1 MIALRAGTVTAGRS
15 DFTHLYPRLTAPYTA
30 RPYPHRPLLAGCPRS
45 PPSKSACLEPP
56 MNYPRL
62 LLSILLLKATLAQAS
77 PFRIADIRVNGLQR
91 VSAGSV
97 FGALPLNVGDQADD
111 RRLVDSTRSLF
122 KTGFFQDIQLSRDGN
137 VLIINVVERP
147 SVSSIEI
154 EGNKAISTEDLM
166 KGLKQS
172 GLAEGEIF
180 QRATLEGVRNELQ
193 RQYVAQG
200 RYSAE
205 VDAEVVPQ
213 PRNRVALKIKIN
225 EGTVAAIQHI
235 NIVGNNVFDDE
246 TLGQLF
252 ELKTT
257 NWLSFFKNDDKY
269 AREKL
274 SGDLERL
281 RSYYLDRGYINMDIA
296 STQVSITPDKKHVYI
311 TVNINEGEKYTV
323 RDVKLS
329 GDLKV
334 PEDQVKSLLLVQPGQ
349 VFSRKVM
356 TTTSELITRRLG
368 NEGYTFANVNGV
380 PQPND
385 QDHTVDIMFVVDP
398 GKRAYVNRINYR
410 GNTKTEDEVLRRE
423 MRQMEGG
430 WASTYLID
438 QSKTRLERLGFFKEV
453 NVETPQ
459 VPGTDD
465 QVDVNYSVE
474 EQASGSITASV
485 GFAQSAGLI
494 LGGSISQSNF
504 LGTGNKVSI
513 GLTRSEYQTKYN
525 FGFVDP
531 YFTADGV
538 SLGYNLFYNTTD
550 YSDYYDDGVSYYAIN
565 SYGAG
570 VSFGYPINETSRLT
584 YGLTLQHDDISP
596 GTYSADEIY
605 DFISREGK
613 SFNNLKASIG
623 WSESTLNKGV
633 LATRGHSQ
641 SLTLMATTPGS
652 DLSFYK
658 LDYDGQA
665 FLPVTSN
672 TTLRLHTNLGYGNG
686 YGSTDGLPFYESY
699 TAGGQGSVRGFK
711 DGTLGPRSTP
721 ATGAYSSAG
730 QAYYSDRDTD
740 VLGGNI
746 LITGGA
752 EYLFPLPFVK
762 DQSQLRSSV
771 FVDAGNVYADTCYL
785 STTQGCGSVD
795 LAQMA
800 VSLGV
805 GVTWYSPMGPLS
817 FSLATPLK
825 KPDNAET
832 QVFQFSLGQTF

>member
-1 MIALRAGTVTAGRS
+1 MRQIPYYQLEKK
-15 DFTHLYPRLTAPYTA
+15 DFM
-30 RPYPHRPLLAGCPRS
+30 
-45 PPSKSACLEPP
+45 K
-56 MNYPRL
+56 RL
-62 LLSILLLKATLAQAS
+62 LLTAVFAALMIGKVHAESFTIS
-77 PFRIADIRVNGLQR
+77 DIRVNGLQR

-111 RRLVDSTRSLF
+111 RRLVEATRALF
-122 KTGFFQDIQLSRDGN
+122 KTGFFQDIQLGRDGS
-137 VLIINVVERP
+137 VLVISVVERP
-147 SVSSIEI
+147 SISSIEI
-154 EGNKAISTEDLM
+154 EGNKAISTEDLL

-172 GLAEGEIF
+172 GLSEGEIF

-205 VDAEVVPQ
+205 IEADVIPQ
-213 PRNRVALKIKIN
+213 PRNRVALKININ
-225 EGTVAAIQHI
+225 EGMVAAIQHI
-235 NIVGNNVFDDE
+235 NVVGNTVFPDE
-246 TLGQLF
+246 DLINLF

-281 RSYYLDRGYINMDIA
+281 RSYYLDRGYINMDIS

-311 TVNINEGEKYTV
+311 TVNVDEGQKYTI

-334 PEDQVKSLLLVQPGQ
+334 PEEEVKALLLVKEGQ

-368 NEGYTFANVNGV
+368 NEGYTFANVNGI
-380 PQPND
+380 PQTHD
-385 QDHTVDIMFVVDP
+385 EDHTVSVTFAVDP
-398 GKRAYVNRINYR
+398 GKRAYVNRINFR
-410 GNTKTEDEVLRRE
+410 GNTKTEDQVLRRE

-465 QVDVNYSVE
+465 QVDVNYTVE
-474 EQASGSITASV
+474 EQPSGSITASV

-494 LGGSISQSNF
+494 LGGSISQNNF

-513 GLTRSEYQTKYN
+513 GLTRSEYQTRYN

-531 YFTADGV
+531 YWTVDGV
-538 SLGYNLFYNTTD
+538 SLGYNAFYRTTD
-550 YSDYYDDGVSYYAIN
+550 YNKLDVDVSSYSVDSLGGGVS
-565 SYGAG
+565 
-570 VSFGYPINETSRLT
+570 VGYPISETSRLT
-584 YGLTLQHDDISP
+584 FGLTVQQ
-596 GTYSADEIY
+596 DEIGTGRY
-605 DFISREGK
+605 TVDEIFNFIKNEGDK
-613 SFNNLKASIG
+613 YLNFKGSIG

-633 LATRGHSQ
+633 MATRGHSQ
-641 SLTLMATTPGS
+641 SLVLETTIPGS

-658 LDYDGQA
+658 LDYRGQV
-665 FLPVTSN
+665 FTPLTQN
-672 TTLRLHTNLGYGNG
+672 TALRWHTELGYGDS
-686 YGSTDGLPFYESY
+686 YGSTSELPFYEHY
-699 TAGGQGSVRGFK
+699 FAGGFNSVRGFK
-711 DGTLGPRSTP
+711 DSSLGPRSTP
-721 ATGAYSSAG
+721 STGKNPG
-730 QAYYSDRDTD
+730 TLRDPD
-740 VLGGNI
+740 QDPLPFGGNV
-746 LITGGA
+746 LVQGGV

-762 DQSQLRSSV
+762 DQRQLRTVLFWDVGNVFDTSCSSTAKNCSNINLGELASSV
-771 FVDAGNVYADTCYL
+771 
-785 STTQGCGSVD
+785 
-795 LAQMA
+795 
-800 VSLGV
+800 GV
-805 GVTWYSPMGPLS
+805 GLTWITALGPLS
-817 FSLATPLK
+817 FSLGMPIK
-825 KPDNAET
+825 KPDNADT

>member
-1 MIALRAGTVTAGRS
+1 MKRFLLPALLSALMIAEVHAESFTVS
-15 DFTHLYPRLTAPYTA
+15 
-30 RPYPHRPLLAGCPRS
+30 
-45 PPSKSACLEPP
+45 
-56 MNYPRL
+56 
-62 LLSILLLKATLAQAS
+62 
-77 PFRIADIRVNGLQR
+77 DIRVNGLQR

-97 FGALPLNVGDQADD
+97 FAALPLNVGETIDDQA
-111 RRLVDSTRSLF
+111 LVQATRSLF
-122 KTGFFQDIQLSRDGN
+122 KTGFFQDIQLGRDGN
-137 VLIINVVERP
+137 VLVVTVVERP
-147 SVSSIEI
+147 SISSIEI
-154 EGNKAISTEDLM
+154 EGNKAISKEDLL

-205 VDAEVVPQ
+205 INAEVIPQ
-213 PRNRVALKIKIN
+213 PRNRVALKININ
-225 EGTVAAIQHI
+225 EGTVAAISHI
-235 NIVGNNVFDDE
+235 NVVGNTVFSEEDLTD
-246 TLGQLF
+246 LF

-311 TVNINEGEKYTV
+311 TVNINEGEKYTI
-323 RDVKLS
+323 RDVKLT

-334 PEDQVKSLLLVQPGQ
+334 PEEEVKRLLLVQKGQ

-356 TTTSELITRRLG
+356 TTTSDLITRRLG

-380 PQPND
+380 PEAHD
-385 QDHTVDIMFVVDP
+385 DDKTVSVTFVVDP
-398 GKRAYVNRINYR
+398 GKRAYVNRINFR

-438 QSKTRLERLGFFKEV
+438 QSKACLERLGYFKEV
-453 NVETPQ
+453 NVETPA

-474 EQASGSITASV
+474 EQPSGSITASV

-494 LGGSISQSNF
+494 LGGSISQNNF

-513 GLTRSEYQTKYN
+513 GLTRSEYQTRYN

-531 YFTADGV
+531 YWTVDGV
-538 SLGYNLFYNTTD
+538 SLGYNAFYRKTD
-550 YSDYYDDGVSYYAIN
+550 YDELDVDVASYSVN
-565 SYGAG
+565 SLGAG
-570 VSFGYPINETSRLT
+570 MSIGYPISETSRLT
-584 YGLTLQHDDISP
+584 YGLSVQRDQIDT
-596 GTYSADEIY
+596 GRYTVDEIY
-605 DFISREGK
+605 DFLDKEGDN
-613 SFNNLKASIG
+613 FTNFKASIG

-641 SLTLMATTPGS
+641 SLTLETTLPGS

-658 LDYDGQA
+658 IDYRGQVFA
-665 FLPVTSN
+665 PLTDNYTMRF
-672 TTLRLHTNLGYGNG
+672 HTELGYGDG
-686 YGSTDGLPFYESY
+686 YGSTERLPFYENY
-699 TAGGQGSVRGFK
+699 YAGGFNSVRGFK
-711 DGTLGPRSTP
+711 DSTLGPRSTP
-721 ATGAYSSAG
+721 SRAYKDG
-730 QAYYSDRDTD
+730 KIIPGPDERGRYTD
-740 VLGGNI
+740 PDQDPEAFGGNI

-752 EYLFPLPFVK
+752 ELLFPLPFVK
-762 DQSQLRSSV
+762 DQRQLRTVLFWDVGSTFDTDCPTNTTTNCDGIKTDNLASSV
-771 FVDAGNVYADTCYL
+771 
-785 STTQGCGSVD
+785 
-795 LAQMA
+795 
-800 VSLGV
+800 GV
-805 GVTWYSPMGPLS
+805 GLTWITALGPLS
-817 FSLATPLK
+817 FSLATPIK